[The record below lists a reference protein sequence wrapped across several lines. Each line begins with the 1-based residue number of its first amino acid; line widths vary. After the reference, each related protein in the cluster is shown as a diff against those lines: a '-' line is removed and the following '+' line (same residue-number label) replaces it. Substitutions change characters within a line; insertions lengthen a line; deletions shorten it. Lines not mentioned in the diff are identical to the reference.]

1 MRPREDEA
9 SSGLKAS
16 QGQDSVTIT
25 TDMNH
30 LVDGSLIGNG
40 SAILAI
46 SDTLN
51 GLRNDLMGLDL
62 AVRTFWHQ
70 SDS

>member
-1 MRPREDEA
+1 M
-9 SSGLKAS
+9 
-16 QGQDSVTIT
+16 TIT